1 MVIGPILVSFV
12 NQKLDDL
19 FQGTWISHSPVES
32 TLKQVQ
38 CLPEVDSGTFS
49 KIETIDVSKQDDT
62 PLSIRMDELFLADQT
77 ASKEPGW
84 GDNQK
89 RVEEEIN
96 RRVEVLKYLTNGDIN
111 SPQNLV
117 YAAFIFQHGNCPDHY
132 LLANKLSRK
141 ALGAGDEEARWIF
154 AASLD
159 RYLMSLG
166 EPQKYGTQYTWT
178 RDGFGLYPVD
188 PNTTDSERA
197 QYNVPPLQQ
206 AADQQ
211 AVAREEAS
219 VQKRQLETWW
229 LTLIGVGYAFLAA
242 LIAFTNDQ
250 SSRKL
255 GWLVLVVAI
264 LVFILSMIGHVFQL
278 KGLQQGKVEDQRWV
292 WNLVNSLMIIL
303 WLSFASYEAFRL
315 MKRKQST

>member
-1 MVIGPILVSFV
+1 MVLGPILVRFG
-12 NQKLDDL
+12 NQILDDQ
-19 FQGTWISHSPVES
+19 FQRTQIIQTPTGTSVD
-32 TLKQVQ
+32 QVQ
-38 CLPEVDSGTFS
+38 CLPEVDSGIFS
-49 KIETIDVSKQDDT
+49 NVETMAVTQEDE
-62 PLSIRMDELFLADQT
+62 PSINLRMEEHIRADQH
-77 ASKEPGW
+77 ALELPAAE
-84 GDNQK
+84 DQHNL
-89 RVEEEIN
+89 VEEGIK
-96 RRVEVLKYLTNGDIN
+96 RRVDVLNYVRNGDIH
-111 SPQNLV
+111 SPKNLV